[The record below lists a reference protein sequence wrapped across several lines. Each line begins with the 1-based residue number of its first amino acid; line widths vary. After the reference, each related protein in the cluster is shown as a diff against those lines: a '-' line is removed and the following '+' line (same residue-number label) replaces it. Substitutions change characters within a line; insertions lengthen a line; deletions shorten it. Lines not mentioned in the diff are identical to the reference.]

1 MQNNR
6 YQNSYIKGLKRNV
19 INNTIAGIVIA
30 GIIFII
36 QLIGGCEQPE
46 ITHRKTLIDS
56 LQINTNDEI
65 NDWEQTP
72 PSTIQPLNQ
81 LNKTF
86 FLLNNQPIS
95 LLSRYFC
102 VSLSYYK
109 TRRYDI

>member
-46 ITHRKTLIDS
+46 ITLIDS

-65 NDWEQTP
+65 NDWDTDT
-72 PSTIQPLNQ
+72 TIYHTTTKPT
-81 LNKTF
+81 K
-86 FLLNNQPIS
+86 
-95 LLSRYFC
+95 
-102 VSLSYYK
+102 
-109 TRRYDI
+109 

>member
-56 LQINTNDEI
+56 LQINTND
-65 NDWEQTP
+65 DWDTDT
-72 PSTIQPLNQ
+72 TIYHTTTKPT
-81 LNKTF
+81 K
-86 FLLNNQPIS
+86 
-95 LLSRYFC
+95 
-102 VSLSYYK
+102 
-109 TRRYDI
+109 

>member
-36 QLIGGCEQPE
+36 QLIGSCEQPE
-46 ITHRKTLIDS
+46 ITHQKTLIDS

-65 NDWEQTP
+65 NDWDTDT
-72 PSTIQPLNQ
+72 TIYHTTTKPT
-81 LNKTF
+81 K
-86 FLLNNQPIS
+86 
-95 LLSRYFC
+95 
-102 VSLSYYK
+102 
-109 TRRYDI
+109 

>member
-46 ITHRKTLIDS
+46 ITH
-56 LQINTNDEI
+56 
-65 NDWEQTP
+65 
-72 PSTIQPLNQ
+72 
-81 LNKTF
+81 KTF